1 VRNSCRNEKKT
12 EKENQK
18 AGGGRANPNSVVHA
32 IRAHAIGRSARVTI
46 SDHDVLLLSVM
57 VSSFILFI
65 CHLSV
70 PPPIPSFPQ
79 KDNTSMAGYFYLYQI
94 TVLILFHAAI
104 GYAFSNSRLV
114 GRQESTQHHTSHTWL
129 FLQTNVQL
137 PLLDLL
143 DDDTEYGKSIIT
155 PLPSS
160 HLAAELATP
169 FLYGMQL
176 ERPLEKLLM
185 EEATNMIR
193 NINQD
198 NNNTDESRP
207 MYGHLVWKDKLS
219 DSLIG
224 AIGCTAEILVNAPT
238 TEALQLVMIPGEEG
252 ASPPSETPP
261 STVLCRGGYRF
272 VVKQVVKTIP
282 YPVVIVDEIVD
293 DADEN
298 DSDMFAMVSDTTT
311 TTATT
316 TTTTTTDDDDDDE
329 YDDQYSNM
337 KPEKLIQRVMVGVQE
352 FVTQKVEDANSK
364 EISLLEKSIME
375 DGGMMGVDPTSIAQ
389 YQAEE
394 MAAVWDVFQ
403 SSLLDDIAPQDR
415 RFAIAIMAAELAE
428 FNNQARQKVLMTRD
442 ALDRLRMAATE
453 LDEIVGMARA
463 RKVATQITDKA
474 DKDDRDLKVGNPQLP
489 PWAKNIGKGT
499 RIEYYWNG
507 EFDWV
512 AGEVIEDPVTIMDEL
527 LITVL
532 FDDGEVH
539 QLPLRGEDKA
549 RWRPE

>member
-1 VRNSCRNEKKT
+1 
-12 EKENQK
+12 
-18 AGGGRANPNSVVHA
+18 
-32 IRAHAIGRSARVTI
+32 
-46 SDHDVLLLSVM
+46 
-57 VSSFILFI
+57 
-65 CHLSV
+65 
-70 PPPIPSFPQ
+70 
-79 KDNTSMAGYFYLYQI
+79 MAGYYRFYCYQVTI
-94 TVLILFHAAI
+94 LLLFHAAI
-104 GYAFSNSRLV
+104 GYVNAFSNSRLV
-114 GRQESTQHHTSHTWL
+114 GRQESTQHPTSHTRL

-143 DDDTEYGKSIIT
+143 DDDTEYGKTFIT

-185 EEATNMIR
+185 EEATNMIS
-193 NINQD
+193 NS
-198 NNNTDESRP
+198 NTAAGESRP
-207 MYGHLVWKDKLS
+207 MYGHLVWKDKSS

-224 AIGCTAEILVNAPT
+224 AIGCTGEILINTPT
-238 TEALQLVMIPGEEG
+238 TEELQLVTIPGEEG

-311 TTATT
+311 DDNDDDDD
-316 TTTTTTDDDDDDE
+316 DDDDDDE
-329 YDDQYSNM
+329 YDDQYSTMN
-337 KPEKLIQRVMVGVQE
+337 PGKLIERVMVGVQE
-352 FVTQKVEDANSK
+352 FITQKLEDANNK
-364 EISLLEKSIME
+364 EISLLEQSIIE
-375 DGGMMGVDPTSIAQ
+375 DGGMTGVDPTSIEQ

-403 SSLLDDIAPQDR
+403 SSLIDDIAPQDR
-415 RFAIAIMAAELAE
+415 RFAIGIMAAELAE
-428 FNNQARQKVLMTRD
+428 FNNQARQKVLVTRD
-442 ALDRLRMAATE
+442 AMDRLRMAATE

-463 RKVATQITDKA
+463 RKVAAQITDKA
-474 DKDDRDLKVGNPQLP
+474 DQDDQDLKVGNPQLP
-489 PWAKNIGKGT
+489 PWAKTIRKGT

-507 EFDWV
+507 EFDWM
-512 AGEVIEDPVTIMDEL
+512 AGEVIEDPVTIVNEL
-527 LITVL
+527 LITVR

-539 QLPLRGEDKA
+539 QLPLGGEDKA